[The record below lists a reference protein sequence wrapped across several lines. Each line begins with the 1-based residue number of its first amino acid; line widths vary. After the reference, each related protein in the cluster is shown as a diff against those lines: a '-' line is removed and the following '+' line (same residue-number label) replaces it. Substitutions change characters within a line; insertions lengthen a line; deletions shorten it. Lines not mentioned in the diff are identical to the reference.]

1 LGLSTV
7 QGTEHAGLNPRVP
20 SPLSSGNGRSL
31 VLGPTIRRFAAAH
44 PGASAG
50 AGAGAV
56 EVDVGV
62 GFGVGVGVEVD
73 VDVDVDV
80 GEGAGEDT
88 GAGAAAGAEEVVG
101 AAPAVDDGA

>member
-50 AGAGAV
+50 AGAV

-62 GFGVGVGVEVD
+62 DFGFGVGVGVEVE
-73 VDVDVDV
+73 VDV
-80 GEGAGEDT
+80 GEDAGEDT

-101 AAPAVDDGA
+101 AAPTVDDGA

>member
-50 AGAGAV
+50 ASAV
-56 EVDVGV
+56 EVDVG
-62 GFGVGVGVEVD
+62 ED
-73 VDVDVDV
+73 
-80 GEGAGEDT
+80 AGEDT
-88 GAGAAAGAEEVVG
+88 GAEAAAGAEEVVG
-101 AAPAVDDGA
+101 AAPTVDDGA